1 MEYLS
6 SKRIMH
12 GDLAARNILLGGMD
26 GAQDG
31 FVAKVSDFGLSK
43 TFYEKDFRY
52 KKEKRPY
59 VPWKWMALEFLQD
72 GCFTM
77 SSDVWS
83 FGVVIWEILSLG
95 QEPYMG
101 KEVESTVQEI
111 KNGYRLPCPCQDNL
125 DWGVDFYREITNLCW
140 TADPQKRGNFSK
152 LVEIFEKHLTY
163 NELEHHKHLEEQ
175 YSKIQTLLSDED
187 TRSKRISSFPLLQNL
202 NQDPGY
208 HKVFQNETNHNA
220 TGQDNLIPQPI
231 VNGYITVTQA
241 IKA

>member
-1 MEYLS
+1 MEYLA

-43 TFYEKDFRY
+43 NMYKDMY

-83 FGVVIWEILSLG
+83 FGVVMWEILSLG

-111 KNGYRLPCPCQDNL
+111 KNGYRLPCPCHNTL
-125 DWGVDFYREITNLCW
+125 DWGPDFYEEITKLCW
-140 TADPQKRGNFSK
+140 TEDPQKRANFSQ

-163 NELEHHKHLEEQ
+163 DELEHHKDMEEQ
-175 YSKIQTLLSDED
+175 YEKIKTLLCDED
-187 TRSKRISSFPLLQNL
+187 TRSKRSSSYPLLRNL
-202 NQDPGY
+202 NQDSGY
-208 HKVFQNETNHNA
+208 HKVAFQNNETNVVV
-220 TGQDNLIPQPI
+220 DNSQLA
-231 VNGYITVTQA
+231 VANGYITVVQA